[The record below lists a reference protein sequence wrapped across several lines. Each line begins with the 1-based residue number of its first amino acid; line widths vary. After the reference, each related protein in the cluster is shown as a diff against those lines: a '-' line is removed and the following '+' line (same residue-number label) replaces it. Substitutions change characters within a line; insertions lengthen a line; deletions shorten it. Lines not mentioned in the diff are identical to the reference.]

1 MAIAIQKMYNRS
13 SIEHEIS
20 IMLTYE
26 LNQLNLLKKKGVSSK
41 LGIPNIPQD
50 ISPMRY
56 PGGKAKL
63 SRFIA
68 LFIVSNDLSGCTLV
82 EPFCGGAG
90 GTLPLLLAGLID
102 KIILND
108 INPNIAA
115 FWRSLVK
122 KPDSLIS
129 LVESEPVNLDSWHH
143 WRNIYFNPEGF
154 TDLERGFSAFFLNR
168 TNRSGMLHAGPI
180 GGRDQSHEKY
190 TIDCRFNKANLIK
203 RIELIALHAKK
214 IKVTEV
220 DACKTL
226 NRRTEDE
233 LIYAD
238 PPYVQEGKNI
248 YSKFCFT
255 EADHAR
261 FAKKI
266 KRIRSHWLLS
276 YDDHP
281 LIHSLYSSSGINIV
295 ELSYAINKARI
306 GRELLIA
313 STNSRQPNLKD
324 TQDSIVQP
332 FDFAVV

>member
-1 MAIAIQKMYNRS
+1 
-13 SIEHEIS
+13 
-20 IMLTYE
+20 MLTFE
-26 LNQLNLLKKKGVSSK
+26 LNRLNLLKKKGVSSK
-41 LGIPNIPQD
+41 LGIPQIPQD

-68 LFIVSNDLSGCTLV
+68 LFIVSNDLTGCTLI

-90 GTLPLLLAGLID
+90 GTLPLLLSGLID
-102 KIILND
+102 KLILND

-115 FWRSLVK
+115 FWRSLVNN
-122 KPDSLIS
+122 PDSLIS
-129 LVESEPVNLDSWHH
+129 LIESEPVNLESWHH
-143 WRNIYFNPEGF
+143 WRNIYFSQNELTDVEKGF
-154 TDLERGFSAFFLNR
+154 AAFFLNR

-190 TIDCRFNKANLIK
+190 SIDCRFNKANLIK
-203 RIELIALHAKK
+203 RIELIAAHVKK

-220 DACKTL
+220 DACKSL
-226 NRRTEDE
+226 NRRNESD

-248 YSKFCFT
+248 YNKFCFT
-255 EADHAR
+255 ESDHER

-266 KRIRSHWLLS
+266 KRSKSHWLLS

-281 LIHSLYSSSGINIV
+281 LIHKLYSTSGINIV
-295 ELSYAINKARI
+295 ELSYAINKARV

-313 STNSRQPNLKD
+313 SSNSRQPNIDTDKD
-324 TQDSIVQP
+324 ADLQIYDRAIV
-332 FDFAVV
+332 